1 LPLCPRPSLERMGC
15 AQPQNGQKPTAEEQQ
30 RQKAIEKMLKEDKR
44 QMLKEVK
51 LLLLGAGQSGKS
63 TLAKQMKVLYLNGF
77 TEQEKL
83 AFKEIVAGNI
93 YTNIHALVKGALRAG
108 LPLTPESQAVIQ
120 KPWLNDQTEPLNE
133 EICDDLLAVWSDP
146 SIRKVFDED
155 EGQIEDSAPF
165 FFEKDNLTRMCSADY
180 TPTTEDVLRV
190 RVKTTG
196 VSEILFDLASVRF
209 RMVDVG
215 GQRSERRKWIHCFQ
229 DVSAVIFFVAMS
241 EYNQY
246 LAEAPEVKRMHES
259 IALFDEIVNARWFQ
273 RSSIIL
279 FLNKSDLFKEKIAKV
294 DMKCMFIDYAGGCNY
309 DAGCKFLTEV
319 FVNLVDQTNGK
330 REIYP
335 HVTCATNTQNVKFVF
350 SSVRD
355 SLLKDT
361 LGNEIGVAI

>member
-1 LPLCPRPSLERMGC
+1 MGNAC
-15 AQPQNGQKPTAEEQQ
+15 SGGGDGNAAASTPEEQA
-30 RQKAIEKMLKEDKR
+30 RARAIEKMLKEDRR

-93 YTNIHALVKGALRAG
+93 YTNTHALVKGALRAG
-108 LPLTPESQAVIQ
+108 YPLTPESQAVIQ
-120 KPWLNDQTEPLNE
+120 KAWLNDPAEPLNASIAE
-133 EICDDLLAVWSDP
+133 DLQVLWADP
-146 SIRKVFDED
+146 SIKKVYDTD
-155 EGQIEDSAPF
+155 EGQIEDSAPYF
-165 FFEKDNLTRMCSADY
+165 YEKKNLDRMTSNDY
-180 TPTTEDVLRV
+180 CPTTEDVLRV

-196 VSEILFDLASVRF
+196 VSEIFFDLAQVRF

-273 RSSIIL
+273 KSNIIL
-279 FLNKSDLFKEKIAKV
+279 FLNKSDLFKEKIAKI
-294 DMKCMFIDYAGGCNY
+294 DMKCMFNDYTGGCNF

-319 FVNLVDQTNGK
+319 FVNLVDQNNGK

-350 SSVRD
+350 TSVRD